1 MSGVR
6 QISLWKQVLRV
17 EGAVL
22 VSSEYDP
29 TRTVLIFDLR
39 LDGRAAVRCGRCQAP
54 SPGYDGGRAQPRCWR
69 GLDLGS
75 TRVLLR
81 SRVPRV
87 RCAEHGVTA
96 AAVPWARHGSRFTRA
111 FEDTL
116 AWLATRAAKTT
127 IAELMRTTWRSVGHA
142 VARVVAEL
150 DAAGA
155 GAQALVG
162 LRRIGIDEVSYRR
175 GHKYLTVVVDHDT
188 GRLVFA
194 GDGRTKKTLAGFF
207 NALGDNGCAA
217 LELVSCDGADWIA
230 ELVGLRAPQA
240 RLCLDPFHVV
250 ATAQRALDTVR
261 TGAAREARRRGDTAA
276 SRALFRARFALWKNP
291 EQHSEAQAAKL
302 AWVAA
307 EHDRVHRAWQ
317 LKEHLRAVFAAGG
330 REGVALLDT
339 WFEMAETSGLAAFA
353 DYARRLRRFRQDIA
367 NTLHA
372 GLANARVE
380 GTNTVIRL
388 LTRVAFGFHSPD
400 PLIALVKLRVGGY
413 RIALPH

>member
-1 MSGVR
+1 MR
-6 QISLWKQVLRV
+6 HASLWKGLLRV
-17 EGAVL
+17 EQGVL
-22 VSSEYDP
+22 ERMEYDSE
-29 TRTVLIFDLR
+29 TDTLIFDVR
-39 LDGRAAVRCGRCQAP
+39 LDRRAGVRCGRCR
-54 SPGYDGGRAQPRCWR
+54 SPAVGYDQGRARPRCWR
-69 GLDLGS
+69 GLDVVS

-81 SRVPRV
+81 ARVPRV
-87 RCAEHGVTA
+87 RCPEHGVTA

-127 IAELMRTTWRSVGHA
+127 IAALMRTSWRSVGQA
-142 VARVVAEL
+142 VTRVVAEL

-155 GAQALVG
+155 EGDRLVG
-162 LRRIGIDEVSYRR
+162 LSRIGIDEVSYRR

-194 GDGRTKKTLAGFF
+194 GDGRTKKTLGEFF
-207 NALGDNGCAA
+207 NALGEKGCAN

-240 RLCLDPFHVV
+240 RLCLDPFHVI
-250 ATAQRALDTVR
+250 ATAQRALDKIR
-261 TGAAREARRRGDTAA
+261 TGAAREARRRGNQAA
-276 SRALFRARFALWKNP
+276 SRALYRARFALWKNP
-291 EQHSEAQAAKL
+291 DDHTDAQAAKL

-307 EHDRVHRAWQ
+307 EHDKVHKAWQ

-330 REGVALLDT
+330 AEGLALLDT
-339 WFEMAETSGLAAFA
+339 WYRLAETSGLPAFT
-353 DYARRLRRFRQDIA
+353 DYARRLRRFRNDIA

-388 LTRVAFGFHSPD
+388 LTRVAFGFHSPE
-400 PLIALVKLRVGGY
+400 PLIALAKLRVGGY
-413 RIALPH
+413 HLALPR